1 MRMHDDITALE
12 GKSEPVQA
20 SDSMNLPRNFDSWR
34 SLGIRGALADKSAK
48 SRPQITR
55 YPEETSMKNTARH
68 FVNTLLI
75 TMPALVVGAGF
86 AHIAYA
92 QSPELQQR
100 IADIK
105 QAAARNK
112 QALMSYSWNEVVTI
126 SLKGEQKKQQHYQVR
141 LGPDGKPQKTSLDPP
156 EEAAAPSG
164 GRLRQHVV
172 AKKKEEYQDY
182 AEQMK
187 ALAQQYVP
195 PDPDLL
201 QKAQAQGN
209 ITLGPTANAPNE
221 VQLVIRNYLKPQD
234 SMTLVFD
241 KTQKALISLQIASYM
256 DDPKDS
262 VNLTVQFSRLPDGTN
277 HVQSL
282 VINGVSKQM
291 NIATQNSNYQHV

>member
-1 MRMHDDITALE
+1 
-12 GKSEPVQA
+12 
-20 SDSMNLPRNFDSWR
+20 
-34 SLGIRGALADKSAK
+34 
-48 SRPQITR
+48 
-55 YPEETSMKNTARH
+55 MKNTARH
-68 FVNTLLI
+68 FVDTLLI

-86 AHIAYA
+86 AHLAFA

-100 IADIK
+100 VADVK
-105 QAAARNK
+105 QSAARNK

-126 SLKGEQKKQQHYQVR
+126 SLKGEQKKQEHFQVR

-156 EEAAAPSG
+156 DEAAAPSG
-164 GRLRQHVV
+164 GRMKQRVV
-172 AKKKEEYQDY
+172 AKKKEEYKDY

-195 PDPDLL
+195 PDGDLL

-209 ITLGPTANAPNE
+209 VTLGSTANAPNE

-241 KTQKALISLQIASYM
+241 KTQKALISIQIASYM
-256 DDPKDS
+256 DDTKDA

-282 VINGVSKQM
+282 VINGVSKQL